1 MGKEKGAGK
10 NAMVIKTRGFYLH
23 SELPVVELKK
33 KKNRSCLPKKPA
45 VQLLSG
51 VAF

>member
-33 KKNRSCLPKKPA
+33 KKIVVVCLRN
-45 VQLLSG
+45 QLYSRFQG
-51 VAF
+51 